1 MASSGRATRSAP
13 ASSAALMAVRIR
25 STLPARSPTTVLIWA
40 AATRRRAIT
49 RDYGRS
55 VTWDTPGA
63 MSTVLPV
70 LKAPEVVEVI
80 DRAAAP
86 RQARL
91 VLTRLLDAHP
101 GLADRLASDRL
112 FVSALVALSDAS
124 RSLSEAVIADVGLL
138 APLDDPDG
146 LAAECPHEQYTTRAV
161 EAVVEDAAD
170 PGRGLRRWKRQQLL
184 RIAVRDLLSLA
195 DLPVVGREL
204 ASLAE
209 GCLQAALGLARAATS
224 GDVRI
229 AVIGMGK
236 LGGRE
241 LNYSSDV

>member
-13 ASSAALMAVRIR
+13 ASSAALMAARIR
-25 STLPARSPTTVLIWA
+25 STLPARSPTTVLICA
-40 AATRRRAIT
+40 AVTRRRAVP
-49 RDYGRS
+49 RDYGLGLSGS
-55 VTWDTPGA
+55 VTWNTPGA
-63 MSTVLPV
+63 MSAVLPV

-101 GLADRLASDRL
+101 DLAERLASDRL
-112 FVSALVALSDAS
+112 FVSALVALSGAS

-138 APLDDPDG
+138 APLEDPDA
-146 LAAECPHEQYTTRAV
+146 LAAECPHERYTSQALQAV
-161 EAVVEDAAD
+161 EDDAAD

-184 RIAVRDLLSLA
+184 RIAVRDLLGLA
-195 DLPVVGREL
+195 DLPVVGRDL

-209 GCLQAALGLARAATS
+209 GCLRAALGLAEAA
-224 GDVRI
+224 VRD
-229 AVIGMGK
+229 ARG
-236 LGGRE
+236 
-241 LNYSSDV
+241 SA

>member
-49 RDYGRS
+49 RDYGLDRWWS
-55 VTWDTPGA
+55 VAWDTPGA

-91 VLTRLLDAHP
+91 VLTRLLEVHP
-101 GLADRLASDRL
+101 ELADRLASDRL
-112 FVSALVALSDAS
+112 FVSALVALSGAS
-124 RSLSEAVIADVGLL
+124 RSLSEAVMADVGLL

-146 LAAECPHEQYTTRAV
+146 LAV
-161 EAVVEDAAD
+161 
-170 PGRGLRRWKRQQLL
+170 
-184 RIAVRDLLSLA
+184 
-195 DLPVVGREL
+195 
-204 ASLAE
+204 
-209 GCLQAALGLARAATS
+209 
-224 GDVRI
+224 
-229 AVIGMGK
+229 
-236 LGGRE
+236 
-241 LNYSSDV
+241 